1 MERIG
6 NDADTEPV
14 AHIGCQL
21 MTAPLTLTFRHLPRS
36 GALEASARDIGERL
50 RRLNSRITACHIVLE
65 GNAGRSDGCGRY
77 QVKIH
82 VSVPGAQIHAESA
95 QSDGDDLRDVNA
107 LHSAY
112 DNAKRQLEKLK
123 RLHASH
129 DFVTPFGP
137 TTIES

>member
-1 MERIG
+1 
-6 NDADTEPV
+6 
-14 AHIGCQL
+14 
-21 MTAPLTLTFRHLPRS
+21 MTAPVTLTFRHLPRS

-65 GNAGRSDGCGRY
+65 GNAGRSDGRGQY

-95 QSDGDDLRDVNA
+95 PPDGDDLRELNA

-112 DNAKRQLEKLK
+112 DNAKRQLENLK

-129 DFVTPFGP
+129 DLVTPFGP

>member
-1 MERIG
+1 
-6 NDADTEPV
+6 
-14 AHIGCQL
+14 

-50 RRLNSRITACHIVLE
+50 QRLNGRIKACHIVLE
-65 GNAGRSDGCGRY
+65 GIAGPAAGVGRY
-77 QVKIH
+77 RVKIH
-82 VSVPGAQIHAESA
+82 LSVPGAQIHAESA
-95 QSDGDDLRDVNA
+95 PSGGDDHRELNA

-123 RLHASH
+123 RLQASH
-129 DFVTPFGP
+129 NIVAPFGP